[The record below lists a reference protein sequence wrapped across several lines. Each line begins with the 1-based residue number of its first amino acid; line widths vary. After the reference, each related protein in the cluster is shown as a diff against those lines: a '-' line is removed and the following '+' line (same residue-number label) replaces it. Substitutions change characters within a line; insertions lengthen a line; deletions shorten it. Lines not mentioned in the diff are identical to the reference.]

1 MYWTKFETIGPIFQ
15 NLDRSNKLFAPP
27 GVPSWLRACLR
38 IYDFGLTDLFLSTLV
53 RDRQKV
59 NFMKTNNCYFLF
71 GPGPYSQVL
80 KSEGA
85 SLVFFMY

>member
-1 MYWTKFETIGPIFQ
+1 MCWTKFETIGPIFQ
-15 NLDRSNKLFAPP
+15 NLDRSHKLFAPP

-38 IYDFGLTDLFLSTLV
+38 IYGFGLTDLFLSTLV
-53 RDRQKV
+53 RDCQKV